1 MIPFLKKY
9 KLSLILLIAILCFS
23 VVRCQRQ
30 PTEPQG
36 TSIRLS
42 VMYSDSQSD
51 NNVGAVQTAGHAAA
65 LMKAQAID
73 QARIMILDLTQW
85 GNENDF
91 WAAYDESDIELEW
104 GYQQDS
110 VSWDWQVNEYK
121 TYQGDLYHF
130 YGNWSLDIVDDH
142 AVGTF
147 WVNPGLNYLIIGFL
161 DGDSL
166 RYVGDTFVL
175 ANEGEENPAYVAM
188 QQVTATGRP
197 VVHITAPDND
207 ATIQDRIITV
217 TGTVSDTSVHVAT
230 LFVNDEPQ
238 TINVAAGAFANQVV
252 LSRGENFIRV
262 QATNR
267 DGKSGSDMVRVLVD
281 IPPVDIRVT
290 LTWDTE
296 GTDLDLHV
304 IDPNQE
310 EVYYY
315 HSTSL
320 IGGELDVDDTNGYGP
335 ENFTLEEGEA
345 IDGEYTI
352 RVKHFSGNLPST
364 ATIIVTLYEDRPN
377 EQTTTYGPFTFT
389 TYGEWWDV
397 VDIVWP

>member
-9 KLSLILLIAILCFS
+9 KIFPILLIAMLCFS
-23 VVRCQRQ
+23 GIQCQRQ

-36 TSIRLS
+36 TSIKLNVTFGDSPSDLYGS
-42 VMYSDSQSD
+42 VM
-51 NNVGAVQTAGHAAA
+51 NAADYAPA
-65 LMKAQAID
+65 LMKVQTID

-85 GNENDF
+85 ENENDF
-91 WAAYDESDIELEW
+91 WPAYDEAGTELEW

-110 VSWDWQVNEYK
+110 VSWDWLVNEYK
-121 TYQGDLYHF
+121 TNQGELYHF
-130 YGNWSLDIVDDH
+130 YGNWSLDIVDEH

-166 RYVGDTFVL
+166 RYIGDTFVV
-175 ANEGEENPAYVAM
+175 AHEGEENNAYVAM
-188 QQVTATGRP
+188 QQVTVTGRP
-197 VVHITAPDND
+197 VVRITAPDND
-207 ATIQDRIITV
+207 ATIQNRIITV
-217 TGTVSDTSVHVAT
+217 TGTVSDTSVHMAT

-238 TINVAAGAFANQVV
+238 TINVIAGTFSNQAV

-262 QATNR
+262 EATNR
-267 DGKSGSDMVRVLVD
+267 DGKSGSDMVRVMVD

-315 HSTSL
+315 HRTSL

-345 IDGEYTI
+345 IDGEYTV

-364 ATIIVTLYEDRPN
+364 ATIVVTLYEDRPN
-377 EQTTTYGPFTFT
+377 EQSTTYGPFTFT

-397 VDIVWP
+397 VDIAWP